1 MGREAGPAP
10 SLQGFLC
17 AIHFCPMGGL
27 GPLEIEVS
35 DLCHVE
41 LSGRTFSANDS
52 GSVSIHVKTWD
63 CVLAKL
69 LNSSQ
74 VGSPGLFFGEFGF
87 LLFPLPP
94 LSLPTLCFELLPSA
108 WGEPCRGK
116 PVKCLNV
123 EPASQTFCG
132 SEW

>member
-10 SLQGFLC
+10 SLQGFLYT
-17 AIHFCPMGGL
+17 IRFCPMGGL

-41 LSGRTFSANDS
+41 QSGRTFSANDS

-63 CVLAKL
+63 CLLTKL

-94 LSLPTLCFELLPSA
+94 LSLPTLCFELLLSA
-108 WGEPCRGK
+108 WGGNMWRETR
-116 PVKCLNV
+116 
-123 EPASQTFCG
+123 
-132 SEW
+132 